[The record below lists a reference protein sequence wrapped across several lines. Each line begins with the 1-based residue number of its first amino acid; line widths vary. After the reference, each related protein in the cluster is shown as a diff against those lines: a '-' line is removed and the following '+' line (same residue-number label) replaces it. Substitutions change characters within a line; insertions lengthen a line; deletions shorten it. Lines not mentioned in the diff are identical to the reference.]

1 METSGN
7 EHAWPPVPGDY
18 EVGNPKSCVA
28 ICTLGKKIEVSA
40 DYAIIGTCKTENIGI
55 ERIIANV
62 ISNPFIRFFILAG
75 PEVPGHRTG
84 TSIACLHEKGVDEA
98 SRKIVDSPGA
108 IPYIENVP
116 LEGVER
122 FRNQVEFINMMNVS
136 NPQEMASRV
145 EEMNS
150 RNPGPYPEGAIWVE
164 FRVGSGGTR
173 SASIGGSVAL
183 LPEFGVSYDPWNSLV
198 ARSDSH
204 AVLSVRPSSVGVEV
218 RSIESGTILVG
229 KEMQ

>member
-1 METSGN
+1 MEKSRN

-18 EVGNPKSCVA
+18 EVGDPKSCVA

-62 ISNPFIRFFILAG
+62 ISNPCIRFFILAG

-84 TSIACLHEKGVDEA
+84 TSIACLHEKGVDKD

-136 NPQEMASRV
+136 NPQEMASL
-145 EEMNS
+145 NA
-150 RNPGPYPEGAIWVE
+150 RNPGLYPEEAIWVE

>member
-1 METSGN
+1 
-7 EHAWPPVPGDY
+7 
-18 EVGNPKSCVA
+18 VA

-55 ERIIANV
+55 ERVIVNV
-62 ISNPFIRFFILAG
+62 ISNPSIRFFILAG

-84 TSIACLHEKGVDEA
+84 SSMTCLHEKGVDEDT
-98 SRKIVDSPGA
+98 RKIVDAPGA
-108 IPYIENVP
+108 IPYIENVS

-122 FRNQVEFINMMNVS
+122 FRSQVEFINMMNVS
-136 NPQEMASRV
+136 NPLELASRV
-145 EEMNS
+145 EELNV
-150 RNPGPYPEGAIWVE
+150 RNPGPYPEEAIWVE
-164 FRVGSGGTR
+164 FRVESGGARPTG
-173 SASIGGSVAL
+173 IGGSVAL

-204 AVLSVRPSSVGVEV
+204 AVLSIYPSSVGVEV

-229 KEMQ
+229 KEI